1 MDAIA
6 LPSIPAVGL
15 PCREAALVPSV
26 SPPRSAPME
35 PEEADDLSARVET
48 LERAVAEQRR
58 TLDRLQAELRA
69 LRSAL
74 ADRAD
79 AADPPPAA
87 PDPAA
92 DVSSSG
98 AASSG
103 DGEGQGGS
111 AKDAPSLRRRLVSWG
126 RLRSEDWLNYVGI
139 GLFLFGVAFL
149 FRYTVEQG
157 WLVPAVRVGLGA
169 ALGGVLLGTGLRLP
183 AGRRLRQVLLGGS
196 GATFYATLFAAYQ
209 LYGLVSY
216 ATAFGGMGVV
226 TVALVAL
233 AVRQAEPTLA
243 LVGILGGLGTPFLL
257 YNEAGGLAGLSLYL
271 CAVVGGACA
280 VFWARG
286 WQSLLYATVAGGW
299 AAFFVA
305 VVRATAAAPPPP
317 DRWALQ
323 AGLGVAW
330 LLLAGTPVL
339 RALRR
344 RRAPDRWPLV
354 LPPRWV
360 RPLLGGGRSAYGLV
374 TASPFFAVACTR
386 LLWSAPDGTWPVVA
400 GTGAAVY
407 AGAALGLRRASLP
420 DYAPPHGLVAAVMA
434 AYGLTEALGG
444 AALLVGWSVEGVLL
458 LGLARRV
465 GEPTLR
471 RTGHA
476 LFAVVAAGL
485 AVRLSEAAGSG
496 PPIVSTAA
504 LSELAVLGL
513 AAAASAVTTTR
524 PLGWA
529 YRGGVLAGWLG
540 WTAHE
545 LAPLPDGQAYVSLL
559 WGLTAAALLVAGARS
574 ARRPPQLAGLA
585 VLAAFVGKL
594 FLVDLASLPPL
605 WRIALFLGFG
615 TAFLGVSYLLPGLLP
630 SPPGAAAPDE

>member
-1 MDAIA
+1 
-6 LPSIPAVGL
+6 
-15 PCREAALVPSV
+15 
-26 SPPRSAPME
+26 ME
-35 PEEADDLSARVET
+35 SEEADDLSARVKT

-74 ADRAD
+74 GDRAD
-79 AADPPPAA
+79 APAPPPADA
-87 PDPAA
+87 APAA
-92 DVSSSG
+92 DVPSSG
-98 AASSG
+98 AVSSG

-111 AKDAPSLRRRLVSWG
+111 TEDPPRSLLRRLVSWG

-169 ALGGVLLGTGLRLP
+169 ALGGILLGTGLRLP
-183 AGRRLRQVLLGGS
+183 AGRRLRPVLLGGS

-209 LYGLVSY
+209 LYGLVAY
-216 ATAFGGMGVV
+216 ATAFGGMAVV
-226 TVALVAL
+226 TVVLVGL

-243 LVGILGGLGTPFLL
+243 LVGVLGGLGTPFLL
-257 YNEAGGLAGLSLYL
+257 YNEAGGLVGLSLYL

-280 VFWARG
+280 VFWSRG

-305 VVRATAAAPPPP
+305 VVRATAAPLPP

-323 AGLGVAW
+323 AGIGVAW

-354 LPPRWV
+354 PPPRWL
-360 RPLLGGGRSAYGLV
+360 RPLLGGGRAAYGLV

-386 LLWSAPDGTWPVVA
+386 LLWSAPDGTWPLLA

-407 AGAALGLRRASLP
+407 AGVALGLRRASLP
-420 DYAPPHGLVAAVMA
+420 DYAPPHGLVAAVLA

-458 LGLARRV
+458 LGLARRQD
-465 GEPTLR
+465 EPTLR
-471 RTGHA
+471 RAGHA
-476 LFAVVAAGL
+476 LFAVVAVGL
-485 AVRLSEAAGSG
+485 AVRLSGAAGDG
-496 PPIVSTAA
+496 PPIVSTGA

-513 AAAASAVTTTR
+513 GAAASAVTTSPT
-524 PLGWA
+524 LGWT
-529 YRGGVLAGWLG
+529 YRGGALTGWLA

-574 ARRPPQLAGLA
+574 DRRPAQLAGLA
-585 VLAAFVGKL
+585 VLVAFVGKL
-594 FLVDLASLPPL
+594 FFVDLASLPPL

-615 TAFLGVSYLLPGLLP
+615 AAFLGISYLLPGLLP
-630 SPPGAAAPDE
+630 APTGPASPSGD